1 MTLMNRN
8 LFNRG
13 LWGLLFV
20 AGLWDAVPA
29 EAHFVWVETE
39 ATAPADQGQPV
50 KVYFGEYAEFLRE
63 ERGGRLDSIDGV
75 TLRVQD
81 PKRGKTDVPLTKQVN
96 HFVGSVSSCVPGRN
110 AVVAEQTKAPV
121 QDLRKHDLGIVKP
134 MFYARTYFVCLEES
148 RVNEHERDH
157 STPLALDLIPLTTG
171 LNLASGRVTPG
182 PGGEIVVKAIFNGQR
197 LPGTQVLVHAPN
209 GWDKELKTDAEGIVS
224 FTPLWPGRYVLEMIH
239 VEKTPGEFE
248 GTAYEALRHRSTLA
262 LQVRAER
269 PGER

>member
-1 MTLMNRN
+1 MNRN
-8 LFNRG
+8 LLNRG
-13 LWGLLFV
+13 LWGIVLV
-20 AGLWDAVPA
+20 AGLWGAVPV
-29 EAHFVWVETE
+29 EAHFVWVEAE

-75 TLRVQD
+75 TVRVQD

-148 RVNEHERDH
+148 RVNEHER
-157 STPLALDLIPLTTG
+157 
-171 LNLASGRVTPG
+171 
-182 PGGEIVVKAIFNGQR
+182 
-197 LPGTQVLVHAPN
+197 APRRP
-209 GWDKELKTDAEGIVS
+209 A
-224 FTPLWPGRYVLEMIH
+224 RYN
-239 VEKTPGEFE
+239 
-248 GTAYEALRHRSTLA
+248 
-262 LQVRAER
+262 
-269 PGER
+269 